1 MITIE
6 YMGRLG
12 NNMSQ
17 RAIAEIFS
25 LQTGLVVDDTNVP
38 TELLEIIDT
47 ENTSISACPNE
58 RRLRCIRYFRKHTL
72 GDSAFRTPMMYL
84 EKLYGTH
91 KHLHFGPNSFFQ
103 KSWMYLEHREMLKK
117 FYKLPLVD
125 SEVSSDDVA
134 VCLRRG
140 DLVGNAR
147 TKLMMDS
154 IIPFEYYDYVIKT
167 YFNDKNLHIFTDSVE
182 HPDVLKIKEKHGAE
196 VMPMGSSVHDLS
208 FISKHQNIIGG
219 IGSYHWW
226 ASFLSNAENIYFP
239 IHNRGWGVGASAWDI
254 EHNQIPDL
262 HLPFVNYI
270 HHSLYL

>member
-1 MITIE
+1 
-6 YMGRLG
+6 MGRLG
-12 NNMSQ
+12 NNMFQ

-47 ENTSISACPNE
+47 ENTLVASS
-58 RRLRCIRYFRKHTL
+58 RRGRGKL
-72 GDSAFRTPMMYL
+72 GDSSFRTPMMYL

-91 KHLHFGPNSFFQ
+91 KHLHFGSKPPSFFQ
-103 KSWMYLEHREMLKK
+103 KSWMYLEHRELLKK

-134 VCLRRG
+134 VCVRRG
-140 DLVGNAR
+140 DLTEVAE
-147 TKLMMDS
+147 TS

-239 IHNRGWGVGASAWDI
+239 IHNKGWGVDATAYEI